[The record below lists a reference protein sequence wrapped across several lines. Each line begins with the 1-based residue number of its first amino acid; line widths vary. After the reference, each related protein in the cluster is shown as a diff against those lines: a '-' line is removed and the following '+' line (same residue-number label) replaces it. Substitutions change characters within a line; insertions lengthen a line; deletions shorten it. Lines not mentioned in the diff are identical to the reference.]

1 MLLIKTLREF
11 TTLLINNILRRVNMA
26 YFPFL
31 AFFSL
36 FVSYQARAALFRD
49 TLGRPPSY
57 SIQANRFIWNNSRGE
72 RPSLSQGYFK
82 LPVFV
87 HSQLPPLEKKHLSP
101 SKGSGL
107 EPLPEPVRERLFP
120 ASFERRPPG
129 PSEDYSVRTSCKMDK
144 MLVRVPKNI
153 LGGGDMDFQLKLGTC
168 QVNKS
173 SKNYVYFLNGLE
185 QCGTKRQLIN
195 GQMIYSNS
203 LRYDPRM
210 LQGPIRRMAPF
221 VLPVACVYTRYQ
233 YSYKIGYLPKMRRR
247 HIFKA
252 VRNRANFILT
262 PRNAQWERLGPSDQY
277 TLGEP
282 MYFEAEGPP
291 LPEDMRLYVHTC
303 YVTPNTSHASTPQF
317 PVINNFGC
325 MIESKYSHSRFIPHQ
340 NNVVR
345 FSVDAFSFQGMTD
358 QKLYMHCSMSVE
370 SDTPTPTAKSCN
382 YDTNLGRW
390 AELHGWDWVCACCD
404 STCGSAVSSLSEIRS
419 GRGWKVQPTGHLF
432 KTHKKKTLF
441 LPTKTTRAG
450 SVVKTTAQPLVGG
463 GVEREEGPKG
473 TAVVLDARHAFKEP
487 KVQFV
492 KNSTMMKMIIP
503 SKSPMPTR
511 NTSKPQVKGKTTN
524 REREGKFSPK
534 NSAGAQEVKEV
545 KERQRIFEDVFKF
558 DK

>member
-1 MLLIKTLREF
+1 MH
-11 TTLLINNILRRVNMA
+11 
-26 YFPFL
+26 
-31 AFFSL
+31 
-36 FVSYQARAALFRD
+36 QAVLTQEEAALFRHNPR
-49 TLGRPPSY
+49 RPPSY
-57 SIQANRFIWNNSRGE
+57 LIQENRFISNNSRGE
-72 RPSLSQGYFK
+72 RPSLLQGYFK
-82 LPVFV
+82 LPMFV
-87 HSQLPPLEKKHLSP
+87 HSQLPPLEKDHLSP

-120 ASFERRPPG
+120 AQRERSPTG

-153 LGGGDMDFQLKLGTC
+153 LGGGEMELKLGTC
-168 QVNKS
+168 QVNKT
-173 SKNYVYFLNGLE
+173 SKKYVYFLNGLE
-185 QCGTKRQLIN
+185 HCGTKRQLIN

-203 LRYDPRM
+203 LRYDPGM
-210 LQGPIRRMAPF
+210 LQGPIRTTAPF

-247 HIFKA
+247 HIFKV

-262 PRNAQWERLGPSDQY
+262 PRNAQWERLGPLDQY

-282 MYFEAEGPP
+282 MYFQAEGPP
-291 LPEDMRLYVHTC
+291 VPEDMRLYIHTC

-317 PVINNFGC
+317 PVVNNFGC

-345 FSVDAFSFQGMTD
+345 FSVDAFSFQGMMD
-358 QKLYMHCSMSVE
+358 QKLYMHCSMSAE

-390 AELHGWDWVCACCD
+390 VELHGWDWVCACCD
-404 STCGSAVSSLSEIRS
+404 STCGSAVSSFSEIRS

-432 KTHKKKTLF
+432 KTHKNKTLF
-441 LPTKTTRAG
+441 LSTKTTSLE
-450 SVVKTTAQPLVGG
+450 SVVKTTARPPIGG

-473 TAVVLDARHAFKEP
+473 SAVVLDARHALKEP
-487 KVQFV
+487 KVQFG
-492 KNSTMMKMIIP
+492 KKSTMMMMMMKKMNP
-503 SKSPMPTR
+503 SKSPTPTR
-511 NTSKPQVKGKTTN
+511 KTTKPQMKGKTTN
-524 REREGKFSPK
+524 REREGKFLPK
-534 NSAGAQEVKEV
+534 NSEV
-545 KERQRIFEDVFKF
+545 KERQRIFEDIFKF